1 MIPAIATATSMRK
14 ILGDP
19 DAAFAVTDYL
29 KRCPTFPTVEELS
42 KISGIGTRKAEIL
55 TGVFELQQQYFLGTE
70 LKSILRPEDIFHQEL
85 AWMKYAPQENFVCIT
100 LDSANHVIKT
110 HEISRGLINQTP
122 VHCREAFRNAIMDN
136 ACSVMFAH
144 NHPSGS
150 SEPSREDIAITRTLC
165 ACGKIIQIPVID
177 HIIISKV
184 SFTSLCRENP
194 EIFENTINQERT

>member
-1 MIPAIATATSMRK
+1 MFQATTTATSMVK
-14 ILGDP
+14 ILGDQE
-19 DAAFAVTDYL
+19 AAFAVTDYL
-29 KRCPTFPTVEELS
+29 KKCPTFPTVEELS

-122 VHCREAFRNAIMDN
+122 VHCREVFRTAILDN
-136 ACSVMFAH
+136 ACSVMVAH

-165 ACGKIIQIPVID
+165 GCGKIINIPVID
-177 HIIISKV
+177 HIIISKT

-194 EIFENTINQERT
+194 EIFESTTK

>member
-1 MIPAIATATSMRK
+1 MIPAITTATSMRK

-19 DAAFAVTDYL
+19 EAAFAVTDYL

-55 TGVFELQQQYFLGTE
+55 TGVFELQQQYFLGTG
-70 LKSILRPEDIFHQEL
+70 LRSVLRPEDIFHQQL
-85 AWMKYAPQENFVCIT
+85 GWMKYAPQENFLCIT

-122 VHCREAFRNAIMDN
+122 VHCREAFRNAILDN

-150 SEPSREDIAITRTLC
+150 SEPSQEDIAITRTLC
-165 ACGKIIQIPVID
+165 AGGKIIQIPVID
-177 HIIISKV
+177 HIIISKT

-194 EIFENTINQERT
+194 EIFDITTN

>member
-1 MIPAIATATSMRK
+1 MIPAITTATSMRK

-19 DAAFAVTDYL
+19 DAAFAVTNYL
-29 KRCPTFPTVEELS
+29 RKCPTFPTVEELS

-70 LKSILRPEDIFHQEL
+70 LKSILRPEDIFQEL

-110 HEISRGLINQTP
+110 HEISRGIVNQTP
-122 VHCREAFRNAIMDN
+122 VHPREAFKKAILDN

-165 ACGKIIQIPVID
+165 GCGKILQIPVID
-177 HIIISKV
+177 HIIISKKG
-184 SFTSLCRENP
+184 FTSLCRENP
-194 EIFENTINQERT
+194 DIFEKNISQERT

>member
-1 MIPAIATATSMRK
+1 MIPAIKTAASMRK
-14 ILGDP
+14 ILGDQE
-19 DAAFAVTDYL
+19 AAFAVTDYL
-29 KRCPTFPTVEELS
+29 RKCPTFPTVEELS

-70 LKSILRPEDIFHQEL
+70 LRRILRPEDILHQEL
-85 AWMKYAPQENFVCIT
+85 AWIKYAPQENFVCIT

-110 HEISRGLINQTP
+110 HEISKGILNKTP
-122 VHCREAFRNAIMDN
+122 VHCREAFRHAILDN

-165 ACGKIIQIPVID
+165 GCGKIIRIPVID
-177 HIIISKV
+177 HIIISKT
-184 SFTSLCRENP
+184 SFTSLCREYP
-194 EIFENTINQERT
+194 EIFENTTN

>member
-19 DAAFAVTDYL
+19 DAAITITNYL
-29 KRCPTFPTVEELS
+29 KKCPTFPTVEELS

-55 TGVFELQQQYFLGTE
+55 TGVFELQQLYFLGTE
-70 LKSILRPEDIFHQEL
+70 LKRILRPEDIFHQEL

-122 VHCREAFRNAIMDN
+122 VHCREAFRHAILDN

-165 ACGKIIQIPVID
+165 GCGKIIQIPVID
-177 HIIISKV
+177 HIIISKT

-194 EIFENTINQERT
+194 EIFETSLSRK